1 MTAPRGV
8 VVTGGSTGIGYE
20 VARRFGQAGDR
31 VMITAR
37 TEENLHT
44 ARQQL
49 AKEGIDVMTAV
60 ASVSDP
66 ADARGTAAQAVEA
79 FGSIDVLVNNAGICY
94 EASLLETPQSVW
106 DELMA
111 TNLTGVF
118 LMSREV
124 ARIMIEIGNGGVIIN
139 TSSINSSLVEPLYVP
154 YSATKAAVDAITEG
168 LAVELACHGI
178 RVVGVRPGYIDTPML
193 GKVLPDPEAQDRWR
207 REVTKAVPLGRFAEP
222 EDLAGVYYFLASDDA
237 SYITGTSVVVDGG
250 RLAS

>member
-168 LAVELACHGI
+168 LAVELACHGDSSC
-178 RVVGVRPGYIDTPML
+178 RSATGLHRYAHVRKGPSRSRRAGSVAARGHQSRSPRTVRRTR
-193 GKVLPDPEAQDRWR
+193 GSCWR
-207 REVTKAVPLGRFAEP
+207 L
-222 EDLAGVYYFLASDDA
+222 LLS
-237 SYITGTSVVVDGG
+237 
-250 RLAS
+250 RLR